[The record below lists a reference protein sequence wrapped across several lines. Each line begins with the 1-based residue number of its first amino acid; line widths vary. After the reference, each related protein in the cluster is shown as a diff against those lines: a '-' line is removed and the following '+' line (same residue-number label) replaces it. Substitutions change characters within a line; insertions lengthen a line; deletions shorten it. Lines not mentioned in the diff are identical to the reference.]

1 MARLKGDPIPEGH
14 VARGMR
20 GRVVNIGNAA
30 DAAYRTETAR
40 QRWLWNHFLAIQI
53 DTYAIL
59 GEFVFYHEMARRLT
73 HLRKANP
80 WLGCGGIAAQQQ
92 TLRDLEKALKA
103 SFPNAAKRKGFPK
116 FRKASSRHD
125 RLTVP
130 AVCVRTVRR
139 DDGVITHVGVPNM
152 PLLRVRNLRVPPGGR
167 LTSFTV
173 SQDGDGWAV
182 SANMI
187 APSPAAV
194 EPVVASLGVDMG
206 IATLATAASADMSLV
221 MEFDNI
227 RPLKRMTRQ
236 IARSNRKMARRRK
249 GSIGHRRAAREIARR
264 NRKATNIRSGHHHR
278 STRTIV
284 NATAHITVET
294 LSVAAMMKTRLAKV
308 VADTGLG
315 DFLRKLRYKAEWS
328 GRTYHQAGRYERSSG
343 CCPDCSHVGSRIGR
357 RPRSWICGSCGKE
370 HERDLAAARWLDM
383 VGRRTPEPDARKAH
397 PKRGFA
403 MTSGDGSPSSKHG
416 SPTND
421 LHKKAR
427 RDDLPASR
435 TIPLTAAV

>member
-1 MARLKGDPIPEGH
+1 MARLNGDPIPEGH
-14 VARGMR
+14 VACGMR

-53 DTYAIL
+53 DTYAVL

-116 FRKASSRHD
+116 FRKASSRRD

-139 DDGVITHVGVPNM
+139 DDGIITHVGVPNM

-221 MEFDNI
+221 MEFDNPT
-227 RPLKRMTRQ
+227 PLKWALKKLRRT
-236 IARSNRKMARRRK
+236 NHKVARRTR
-249 GSIGHRRAAREIARR
+249 GSVGHRRAVKELSRRYRRIREIRQGHQHRAT
-264 NRKATNIRSGHHHR
+264 RKIVDAEAT
-278 STRTIV
+278 
-284 NATAHITVET
+284 ITVEDIKP
-294 LSVAAMMKTRLAKV
+294 SWMM
-308 VADTGLG
+308 
-315 DFLRKLRYKAEWS
+315 
-328 GRTYHQAGRYERSSG
+328 H
-343 CCPDCSHVGSRIGR
+343 SR
-357 RPRSWICGSCGKE
+357 
-370 HERDLAAARWLDM
+370 AARSLGMPVW
-383 VGRRTPEPDARKAH
+383 ECSCA
-397 PKRGFA
+397 
-403 MTSGDGSPSSKHG
+403 SSNTKQLG
-416 SPTND
+416 QGA
-421 LHKKAR
+421 LI
-427 RDDLPASR
+427 SR
-435 TIPLTAAV
+435 